1 MHTADFST
9 AIRKLEFDRVL
20 ERVSRHAASDAGRQA
35 VRSLVPSIDESTITI
50 ELDRVSETKSLL
62 IAAGD
67 LPFEGLSDI
76 RPALRK
82 TTIENS
88 VLAPEELL
96 SVAGTLRASR
106 MVHAHLSKHRALAP
120 LLSPMSGKLVV
131 DKIVEY
137 NIRQAIDETG
147 RINDAASKELRTIRS
162 AMVSVT
168 ESLRKRLGMILK
180 QVSEQEFLQ
189 EEIITTRD
197 GRLVIPVKSEF
208 KRQVPGFI
216 HSTSASG
223 ATTYIEPAETLDL
236 NNQLRELQLSE
247 QREIMKILS
256 ELTAQV
262 RQIRENLEESLVAL
276 TELDAL
282 SARARYSIEV
292 LGNAA
297 RVAAGGTLRLVE
309 ARHPG
314 LLQRHTREEVVP
326 LWLEFEGDVRTLLIT
341 GPNAGGKSVAL
352 KSIGLLA
359 LCAQSGLHVPAGP
372 GTELPI
378 FTSIYVDIGDDQS
391 IEQDLSTFSSTLL
404 TYREI
409 LEGADSFSLVLL
421 DELGAGTDPAEG
433 GALAMA
439 ILAELTHRRTTTIA
453 TTHTGSLK
461 VFAHNTPGIMNG
473 SMEFDHK
480 ELRPTYRFVSGVPGG
495 SYAFELAGRLKFP
508 PALLAEAR
516 KALGTDQVRL
526 ESLLLELE
534 RKAQEYRELLA
545 QATGERDR
553 LQSLVSTYESKLK
566 EVRLE
571 IAELKKSAKSEA
583 RSIIKD
589 AQATVER
596 VVREIREQQAASSA
610 VRSARQ
616 ELQSVRERHTAE
628 GEEHEQIPDEVLAPG
643 DAVRLEDSSAVG
655 QIQEIRAKSAIV
667 TWSHGTIQVP
677 LAKLRKAKRSDV
689 SGQTASS
696 SSVSFEARTELDLR
710 GMRVDEIQEAVEHFL
725 DSAFL
730 GGLHRVD
737 IIHGKG
743 TGALRK
749 RVTELLQSHP
759 QVRSFRMGEWNEGG
773 TGVTVVELETS

>member
-1 MHTADFST
+1 MV
-9 AIRKLEFDRVL
+9 DR
-20 ERVSRHAASDAGRQA
+20 RQ
-35 VRSLVPSIDESTITI
+35 I
-50 ELDRVSETKSLL
+50 ELELETVSQAKSLL
-62 IAAGD
+62 ITAGD
-67 LPFEGLSDI
+67 FPFQGLSDV
-76 RPALRK
+76 RPALKK

-88 VLAPEELL
+88 ILAPEELL
-96 SVAGTLRASR
+96 AVAGTLRASR
-106 MVHAHLSKHRALAP
+106 MVQSHLSKHRALAP
-120 LLSPMSGKLVV
+120 LLGPMAARLLV
-131 DKIVEY
+131 DKVVEY
-137 NIRQAIDETG
+137 NIRQAVDETG
-147 RINDAASKELRTIRS
+147 RINDSASKELRAIRS
-162 AMVSVT
+162 GMVSVT
-168 ESLRKRLGMILK
+168 EQLRKRLGMILK
-180 QVSEQEFLQ
+180 RVSEQEFLQ

-223 ATTYIEPAETLDL
+223 ATTFIEPAETLDL

-247 QREIMKILS
+247 QREILKILS
-256 ELTAQV
+256 ELTGQV
-262 RQIRENLEESLVAL
+262 REIRESLEESLAVL
-276 TELDAL
+276 TELDGL
-282 SARARYSIEV
+282 SARARYSVEI
-292 LGNAA
+292 LGNAPL
-297 RVAAGGTLRLVE
+297 VAAGGILRLVE

-314 LLQRHTREEVVP
+314 LLQRHPREEVVP
-326 LWLEFEGDVRTLLIT
+326 LWLEFAGDVRTLLIT

-352 KSIGLLA
+352 KSVGLLA

-372 GTELPI
+372 GTELPV
-378 FTSIYVDIGDDQS
+378 FTSIFVDIGDDQS
-391 IEQDLSTFSSTLL
+391 IERDLSTFSSTLL
-404 TYREI
+404 SYGEV
-409 LEGADSFSLVLL
+409 LAGADSQSLVLL

-439 ILAELTHRRTTTIA
+439 ILAELTRRRSMTIA

-495 SYAFELAGRLKFP
+495 SYAFELAGRLNFP
-508 PALLAEAR
+508 ADLLATAR

-534 RKAQEYRELLA
+534 RKAQEYRELLTE
-545 QATGERDR
+545 ATGERDR
-553 LQSLVSTYESKLK
+553 LQSLVSSYESKLK
-566 EVRLE
+566 EVRIE
-571 IAELKKSAKSEA
+571 VAELKKNAKSEA
-583 RSIIKD
+583 RTIIKE

-596 VVREIREQQAASSA
+596 VVREIREQQAASTA
-610 VRSARQ
+610 VKSARQ
-616 ELQSVRERHTAE
+616 ELQHIKERHSPAQ
-628 GEEHEQIPDEVLAPG
+628 EELHESAQEPLAPG
-643 DAVRLEDSSAVG
+643 DAVRLEDSTAVG
-655 QIQEIRAKSAIV
+655 HIEEIRAKSAV
-667 TWSHGTIQVP
+667 VSWSHGTIQVP
-677 LAKLRKAKRSDV
+677 LAKLRKAKRSEAAH
-689 SGQTASS
+689 ASVPS
-696 SSVSFEARTELDLR
+696 ASVAFEGRTELDLR
-710 GMRVDEIQEAVEHFL
+710 GMRVDEVKEAVERFL

-773 TGVTVVELETS
+773 TGVTVVEMETT